1 MRISTLALRAPRR
14 LATSRWLRPL
24 AVFAA
29 AGVAVT
35 SLASPALAG
44 PPPAPIAIPVGNHPW
59 GIAADSVTHTVYV
72 ANELSGTVSVIS
84 EANNAVIDTITVGV
98 DPQGVAVDPNTNT
111 VWVDNDGS
119 GTVSVISAAT
129 NTVIQ
134 TVPVDINGVNEGPWT
149 TVVDAPT
156 HTVYVGL
163 YLGFIMAVS
172 DQTYATNLVYT
183 TNPASHISVWAVD
196 PSTSSLLAITQD
208 TNQFV
213 SIDTTTYASKVR
225 YDAPDLPS
233 CAAIE
238 LNAAGAGD
246 HTFLGMFNF
255 PDVFIY
261 PVGNAGVPSG
271 PAIQVPTAAA
281 GVMAIGVDASRDT
294 AFFLENT
301 NGVAGP
307 GTVSIITGA
316 STANPQIAANVAV
329 GNSPLRLTVDPS
341 DGPAGTVFVTN
352 SGANTV
358 TAFAE

>member
-1 MRISTLALRAPRR
+1 MRISTLALRAPGR
-14 LATSRWLRPL
+14 LAASRWLRPL
-24 AVFAA
+24 AIFAA
-29 AGVAVT
+29 TGVAVT

-44 PPPAPIAIPVGNHPW
+44 PPPATTTIAVGNHPW
-59 GIAADSVTHTVYV
+59 GIAADSVTRTVYV
-72 ANELSGTVSVIS
+72 ANELSDTISVIS
-84 EANNAVIDTITVGV
+84 EATNTVIKTIAVGDA
-98 DPQGVAVDPNTNT
+98 PQGVAVDPNTNT

-129 NTVIQ
+129 NTVIK
-134 TVPVDINGVNEGPWT
+134 TVPVDVNGVNEGPWT

-172 DQTYATNLVYT
+172 DQTYAANLVYT

-196 PSTSSLLAITQD
+196 PSTSTLLAITQD

-213 SIDTTTYASKVR
+213 WIDTTTNAWKVK
-225 YDAPDLPS
+225 YQAPDLPS

-238 LNAAGAGD
+238 LNAAGTGD
-246 HTFLGMFNF
+246 HVFLGLFNY
-255 PDVFIY
+255 PYVFIY
-261 PVGNAGVPSG
+261 PEGNAGVPSG
-271 PAIQVPTAAA
+271 PPTEVSTDTA

-307 GTVSIITGA
+307 GAVLIITGA

-329 GNSPLRLTVDPS
+329 GNSPLRLTVDPG
-341 DGPAGTVFVTN
+341 DGQLGTVFVTN
-352 SGANTV
+352 SGSNTV
-358 TAFAE
+358 TTFAE

>member
-1 MRISTLALRAPRR
+1 MRISTLALRAPGR
-14 LATSRWLRPL
+14 LAASRWLRPL

-29 AGVAVT
+29 AGIAVT

-44 PPPAPIAIPVGNHPW
+44 PLPATIAVGNHPW
-59 GIAADSVTHTVYV
+59 GIAADSVTHTVFV
-72 ANELSGTVSVIS
+72 ANELSNTVSVIS
-84 EANNAVIDTITVGV
+84 EATNAVIDTITVGD
-98 DPQGVAVDPNTNT
+98 DPQGLAVDPNTNT

-129 NTVIQ
+129 NAVIQ
-134 TVPVDINGVNEGPWT
+134 TVPVDVNGVNEGPWT

-163 YLGFIMAVS
+163 YQGYIMAVS
-172 DQTYATNLVYT
+172 DQNYAVNLVYT

-213 SIDTTTYASKVR
+213 SINTTTYAAKVK

-233 CAAIE
+233 CAAME
-238 LNAAGAGD
+238 LNAAGTGD
-246 HTFLGMFNF
+246 HVFLGMFNF
-255 PDVFIY
+255 PDVFIF
-261 PVGNAGVPSG
+261 PEGNTGFPTG

-307 GTVSIITGA
+307 GTVSIISGA

-329 GNSPLRLTVDPS
+329 GTSPGQLAVDPG
-341 DGPAGTVFVTN
+341 DGQAGTVFVVN
-352 SGANTV
+352 SGSNTV